1 MAKAIKKQA
10 LGRGLSALLNDD
22 GSSHSHASK
31 SAAQF
36 VALSLD
42 QIKVNPYQPR
52 TRFSESALK
61 ELESSIKALGL
72 IQPITVRET
81 KDGYYELVSGERRY
95 RASKNIGLKEIPAY
109 IRSANDQELLE
120 MALVENIQRQD
131 LDPIE
136 IALTY
141 QRLLEDVSLS
151 ITELGDRLGK
161 DRTTITNYLRLLK
174 LDPLIQSGMRDGF
187 ISMGHGRSLINIEH
201 TEDQLALYEEILDKK
216 LFPMTLGGEHSIT
229 PGCIVPFTKKYK
241 NICLLHFDAHADL
254 RQSYN
259 GEKFSHAS
267 AIRRCLDYKNVSLIS
282 FGIRN
287 ISESEIPFLKTN
299 SSRINIFWAKDKK
312 KWNLSKFKKLIKNKT
327 VYLTFDVDGLDSSIM
342 PATGTPEPG
351 GLLWD
356 ETLDIIRI
364 AAKNSKIVGA
374 DINELSPIKGFNSY
388 NFLVAK
394 LAYKIL
400 SYKFLY

>member
-1 MAKAIKKQA
+1 MKYLSNKNGFLGIDNKFSFKEKAVIVPFGLEKTVSYGGGTRNGPKEIIKASHQVELYDEELNCEPYKKIGIKTLKPFKIDKNIKKA
-10 LGRGLSALLNDD
+10 LN
-22 GSSHSHASK
+22 K
-31 SAAQF
+31 
-36 VALSLD
+36 
-42 QIKVNPYQPR
+42 
-52 TRFSESALK
+52 
-61 ELESSIKALGL
+61 
-72 IQPITVRET
+72 
-81 KDGYYELVSGERRY
+81 
-95 RASKNIGLKEIPAY
+95 
-109 IRSANDQELLE
+109 
-120 MALVENIQRQD
+120 
-131 LDPIE
+131 
-136 IALTY
+136 
-141 QRLLEDVSLS
+141 
-151 ITELGDRLGK
+151 
-161 DRTTITNYLRLLK
+161 
-174 LDPLIQSGMRDGF
+174 
-187 ISMGHGRSLINIEH
+187 ISMINKK
-201 TEDQLALYEEILDKK
+201 ILDKK
-216 LFPMTLGGEHSIT
+216 IFPMTLGGEHSIT
-229 PGCIVPFTKKYK
+229 SGCIVPFTKKYK

-287 ISESEIPFLKTN
+287 ISESEIPFLKKN
-299 SSRINIFWAKDKK
+299 SSRIKIFWAKDKN